1 MDEFNKSLNLT
12 ADFMIKTKIKENE
25 MVESVRSQSS
35 PFGIISCNLE
45 GQYSFNT
52 AMKLKNRWIRN
63 TKGMLYWIRVADTNY
78 LKYIICKGF
87 KTQVIDKV
95 NQKDKVAIHSSEI
108 SSCEAT
114 IHINDTLWADFLNKH
129 VSKGKRKK
137 FKTSF
142 DDFVS
147 LELQQ
152 QGVLCWLK
160 HNFYWFNKSTEYC
173 WRGKFR
179 CIDKNCR
186 IV

>member
-1 MDEFNKSLNLT
+1 M
-12 ADFMIKTKIKENE
+12 
-25 MVESVRSQSS
+25 
-35 PFGIISCNLE
+35 
-45 GQYSFNT
+45 
-52 AMKLKNRWIRN
+52 
-63 TKGMLYWIRVADTNY
+63 
-78 LKYIICKGF
+78 
-87 KTQVIDKV
+87 
-95 NQKDKVAIHSSEI
+95 NQKDKVAIHLSEI
-108 SSCEAT
+108 RSCDVT

-179 CIDKNCR
+179 CIDKNCQ
-186 IV
+186 IVYNCAIKKNNNIGVNVEVKWEKLQATHVKLTKAKRCIGASRKIVSTHLLAYGNSNVRQDHLLQNLLQNNCNISLLFIKNR